1 MRFERMPTQY
11 HRRYGAILIAALVA
25 QQPTSWIAR
34 ADGVGPVRVG
44 MRVGPTARLINATA
58 RTERIEP
65 DESCG
70 QAFLSTAPKGVSFM
84 VEGDTIVRVDVD
96 SVGVKTEEGIAVGS
110 TEAEVRA
117 QYKTLAKV
125 SAHPYEGPKGHYIT
139 VDRAGERRF
148 RMIFE
153 TDGKVVTR
161 YRVGRRDAVDLIEG
175 CA

>member
-1 MRFERMPTQY
+1 MIPNGRRFTCS
-11 HRRYGAILIAALVA
+11 AVLIAATLSP
-25 QQPTSWIAR
+25 QPTAPWIAR
-34 ADGVGPVRVG
+34 ADGVGAVRVG
-44 MRVGPTARLINATA
+44 MRVGPTARLLNATA

-70 QAFLSTAPKGVSFM
+70 QAFLSTAPTGVSFM
-84 VEGDTIVRVDVD
+84 VEGDTIVRVDID
-96 SVGVKTEEGIAVGS
+96 SVGVKTEAGVGVGD
-110 TEAEVRA
+110 TEADVRTR
-117 QYKTLAKV
+117 YKKLAKI

-139 VDRAGERRF
+139 VDRAGDRRY

-153 TDGKVVTR
+153 TNGKIVTR